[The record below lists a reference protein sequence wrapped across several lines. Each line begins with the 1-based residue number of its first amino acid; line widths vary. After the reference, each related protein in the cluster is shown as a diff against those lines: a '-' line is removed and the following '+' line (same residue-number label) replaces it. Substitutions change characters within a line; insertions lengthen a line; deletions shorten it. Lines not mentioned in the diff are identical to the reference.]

1 MVSLIICF
9 RDEREL
15 LLNHGFNI
23 FKEYLDA
30 DLVDPV
36 EKKELHKILD
46 TLRNEGKLYT
56 SSLCKM
62 KKDKIVINYD
72 KLWEHMLTGKT
83 QRCQMDGPVWSKGVE
98 VAQREEL
105 RKKIAQQEIDAH
117 PDNYKNTENSDDV
130 STEENGLR
138 WITQD
143 TEKHMV
149 NMLKNPIMTRFEK
162 VRRKS
167 NDGLSALT
175 SLLSAL
181 TNTPITVES
190 IASNASS
197 DMFVVKT
204 SSDEPIAPGML
215 MVQKNDSDVEA
226 NKGVLPEK
234 QSCPEQRAQIEEI
247 PPPLV
252 DNPSVK
258 EPIKTKEEKEQK
270 PGMDIKKPVTA
281 TPMQS
286 TKPMQDKVSASP
298 KKGNASNT
306 KGTKKRDPSQYKPVK
321 ENSISDQKEKIKN
334 LLKNDVESTLMEA
347 LLQGIKNKGKAIEN
361 GTNEDGL
368 MKMTKVK
375 CFGCSQTAADLY
387 KDGLPKTYIGK
398 ANQQMAYPRVCSN
411 CFAET
416 QNFFC
421 SKKCLSW
428 EDNGHLRDCDTHQAV
443 KNKSF
448 LEKLNL

>member
-1 MVSLIICF
+1 MVFLIIYF

-46 TLRNEGKLYT
+46 TLRDEGKLYT

-62 KKDKIVINYD
+62 KKDKITINYD
-72 KLWEHMLTGKT
+72 KLWEHMLAGKT
-83 QRCQMDGPVWSKGVE
+83 KRCQIDGPVWSKGVE

-105 RKKIAQQEIDAH
+105 RKKIAQREIDAH
-117 PDNYKNTENSDDV
+117 PDNYRYKENSDDV
-130 STEENGLR
+130 STEEKGLR

-149 NMLKNPIMTRFEK
+149 NLLKNPIMTNFEK

-181 TNTPITVES
+181 TNTPISVES

-204 SSDEPIAPGML
+204 SSDEPISPRML

-226 NKGVLPEK
+226 NKGLLPEK
-234 QSCPEQRAQIEEI
+234 QSSTEQAAQIEEI

-252 DNPSVK
+252 DNSSVK

-281 TPMQS
+281 APMQS
-286 TKPMQDKVSASP
+286 TKSIQDKVSASP

-306 KGTKKRDPSQYKPVK
+306 KGTRKRDPSQYKPVK
-321 ENSISDQKEKIKN
+321 ENSISGQKEKIKN
-334 LLKNDVESTLMEA
+334 LLKSDVESTLMEA
-347 LLQGIKNKGKAIEN
+347 LLKSIKNKGNAIEN

-375 CFGCSQTAADLY
+375 CFGCSQSAADLY

-416 QNFFC
+416 QKFFC
-421 SKKCLSW
+421 SKKCLSS
-428 EDNGHLRDCDTHQAV
+428 EDNGHSRDCDTYQAV